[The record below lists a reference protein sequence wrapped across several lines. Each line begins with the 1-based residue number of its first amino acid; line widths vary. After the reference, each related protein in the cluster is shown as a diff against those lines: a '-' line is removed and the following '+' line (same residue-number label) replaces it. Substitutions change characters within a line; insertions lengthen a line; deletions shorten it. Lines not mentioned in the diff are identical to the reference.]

1 MTLMMIAVK
10 KADLIHNSNTWQ
22 IVTLDEKAKAR
33 IEKYRDALEI
43 LSSLEDEQ
51 L

>member
-10 KADLIHNSNTWQ
+10 KADLIHNFYTWR
-22 IVTLDEKAKAR
+22 IVTLDKIAKAH
-33 IEKYRDALEI
+33 IKKYRAALEI
-43 LSSLEDEQ
+43 LSSSEDEQ